1 MSSKKRLSLRSALR
15 KAAMRWMPGYQ
26 SDDTGRKLHSKSWRP
41 RRRKAH
47 PLPKI
52 SIIVPIYNTEAH
64 VEKCLRSI
72 MGQTLSEIEI
82 ICVDDASPD
91 NSSAIV
97 KRLARKDGRISL
109 IRHESNRGL
118 GGARNTGITA
128 ARAPFVT
135 GVDSDDW
142 IEPNMMARLWE
153 ASGEGVADI
162 TTCGIAALNN
172 EGKLLYYMRD
182 TSGAEQIYYNDKNQI
197 DILNFLLPSF
207 CNKIIRKS
215 LFTANKIEFPES
227 IYFEDLATTP
237 RLLRFAKDIRVISDP
252 LYCYVQ
258 RDNSIVNSTSS
269 RHILDYFR
277 VFDILTDFL
286 IVEGLMDRYHDELFK
301 RISNSLHYHTRYLTR
316 TGAVGAQNT
325 QSMRF
330 MILMKLAYLEY
341 NMALRT
347 EDPARLPDILLKAT
361 SRDDLES
368 MLASGFVP
376 KPQMN

>member
-1 MSSKKRLSLRSALR
+1 MSSKMRFSLRSVLR
-15 KAAMRWMPGYQ
+15 KAAMRWLPGYQ
-26 SDDTGRKLHSKSWRP
+26 SDDTGRKKYSRSRRP
-41 RRRKAH
+41 NRREAH

-52 SIIVPIYNTEAH
+52 SIIVPIFNTEAH

-97 KRLARKDGRISL
+97 NRLARKDGRISL

-162 TTCGIAALNN
+162 TTCGIAALSD

-182 TSGAEQIYYNDKNQI
+182 TSGTEQVHYNDKNQL

-207 CNKIIRKS
+207 CNKIVRKT
-215 LFTANKIEFPES
+215 LFTDNQVKFPENMF
-227 IYFEDLATTP
+227 FEDLATTP
-237 RLLRFAKDIRVISDP
+237 RLLRFAKDVRVIPDP

-258 RDNSIVNSTSS
+258 RDNSIVNSTSP

-286 IVEGLMDRYHDELFK
+286 FVEGLMDRYHDELLK
-301 RISNSLHYHTRYLTR
+301 RIGNSLHYHTRYLTR
-316 TGAVGAQNT
+316 TGAVGAENS

-341 NMALRT
+341 NLALRA

-361 SRDDLES
+361 SRDDLEK

-376 KPQMN
+376 